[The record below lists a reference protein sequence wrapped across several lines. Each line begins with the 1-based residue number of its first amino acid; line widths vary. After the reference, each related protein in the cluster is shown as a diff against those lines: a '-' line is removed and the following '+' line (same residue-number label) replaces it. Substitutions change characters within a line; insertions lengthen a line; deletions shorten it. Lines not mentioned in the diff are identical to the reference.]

1 MKKKKKLSRF
11 NAYLCF
17 FLCLFILLGSISIIE
32 KSPTFDEP
40 LHLADGI
47 ANFKFLK
54 FRFGIEHPPFL
65 RLMAA
70 LPSFFYE
77 LKFPASKELIRKKS
91 EVKIKNWSP
100 VKDFTFAKRFFYL
113 FNPDKT
119 EALFFLGRFAIL
131 LLGIPLFFVI
141 ERWTK
146 HLYGERRALI
156 TLILLALTPNI
167 LAHAR
172 LITTDFGSSVF
183 IVCGAYFLWKF
194 TGNLRKKHFLLSA
207 FFWGLALVSK
217 YSAIFFFIV
226 FHITA
231 FFYTK
236 SKKKF
241 FYFFLLE
248 IPVLVFMINACFFF
262 TEPVGR
268 NFFRDENLSFI
279 PGYARIPVLFFSKFL
294 LIPEIYTRGIFY
306 SFYHSLRGH
315 GTYLIGRYSNLGWWY
330 YFPLAFLIKSTT
342 TFLFLFVLSILS
354 LKKRKLS
361 KDEIFFIIPSVLFLL
376 FMMKS
381 HLNIGVRHIL
391 ILWMFGAVFCA
402 RSGVFIR
409 KKFIIFVYVF
419 ALFENLFV
427 FPHYISQIN
436 LFLGGPKKGYKYL
449 ADSNLD
455 WGQDLKIL
463 SKWWKRQKRPL
474 LILSYFGTGEPF
486 FYGMEFVNCLS
497 LSVPGIYEILP
508 QKNSHQKFF
517 AISVTNLLGVYR
529 WNKDLFAYFR
539 DKKPDARAGYSIY
552 IYDITDDL
560 KAQKI
565 LKGIFKA
572 QGRDE
577 IVKKYF

>member
-1 MKKKKKLSRF
+1 MKKKKKLSHF

-131 LLGIPLFFVI
+131 LLGIPLF
-141 ERWTK
+141 
-146 HLYGERRALI
+146 
-156 TLILLALTPNI
+156 

-194 TGNLRKKHFLLSA
+194 AGNLRKKHFLLSA

-248 IPVLVFMINACFFF
+248 IPVLVFMINACLH
-262 TEPVGR
+262 TG
-268 NFFRDENLSFI
+268 NFL
-279 PGYARIPVLFFSKFL
+279 
-294 LIPEIYTRGIFY
+294 
-306 SFYHSLRGH
+306 
-315 GTYLIGRYSNLGWWY
+315 
-330 YFPLAFLIKSTT
+330 
-342 TFLFLFVLSILS
+342 
-354 LKKRKLS
+354 
-361 KDEIFFIIPSVLFLL
+361 
-376 FMMKS
+376 
-381 HLNIGVRHIL
+381 
-391 ILWMFGAVFCA
+391 
-402 RSGVFIR
+402 
-409 KKFIIFVYVF
+409 
-419 ALFENLFV
+419 
-427 FPHYISQIN
+427 
-436 LFLGGPKKGYKYL
+436 
-449 ADSNLD
+449 
-455 WGQDLKIL
+455 
-463 SKWWKRQKRPL
+463 
-474 LILSYFGTGEPF
+474 
-486 FYGMEFVNCLS
+486 
-497 LSVPGIYEILP
+497 
-508 QKNSHQKFF
+508 
-517 AISVTNLLGVYR
+517 
-529 WNKDLFAYFR
+529 
-539 DKKPDARAGYSIY
+539 
-552 IYDITDDL
+552 
-560 KAQKI
+560 
-565 LKGIFKA
+565 
-572 QGRDE
+572 
-577 IVKKYF
+577 

>member
-1 MKKKKKLSRF
+1 
-11 NAYLCF
+11 
-17 FLCLFILLGSISIIE
+17 
-32 KSPTFDEP
+32 
-40 LHLADGI
+40 
-47 ANFKFLK
+47 
-54 FRFGIEHPPFL
+54 
-65 RLMAA
+65 
-70 LPSFFYE
+70 
-77 LKFPASKELIRKKS
+77 
-91 EVKIKNWSP
+91 
-100 VKDFTFAKRFFYL
+100 
-113 FNPDKT
+113 
-119 EALFFLGRFAIL
+119 
-131 LLGIPLFFVI
+131 
-141 ERWTK
+141 
-146 HLYGERRALI
+146 
-156 TLILLALTPNI
+156 
-167 LAHAR
+167 
-172 LITTDFGSSVF
+172 
-183 IVCGAYFLWKF
+183 
-194 TGNLRKKHFLLSA
+194 
-207 FFWGLALVSK
+207 
-217 YSAIFFFIV
+217 
-226 FHITA
+226 
-231 FFYTK
+231 
-236 SKKKF
+236 
-241 FYFFLLE
+241 
-248 IPVLVFMINACFFF
+248 
-262 TEPVGR
+262 
-268 NFFRDENLSFI
+268 
-279 PGYARIPVLFFSKFL
+279 
-294 LIPEIYTRGIFY
+294 
-306 SFYHSLRGH
+306 
-315 GTYLIGRYSNLGWWY
+315 LGWWY

-402 RSGVFIR
+402 RSEVFIR

-474 LILSYFGTGEPF
+474 LILS
-486 FYGMEFVNCLS
+486 
-497 LSVPGIYEILP
+497 YEILP